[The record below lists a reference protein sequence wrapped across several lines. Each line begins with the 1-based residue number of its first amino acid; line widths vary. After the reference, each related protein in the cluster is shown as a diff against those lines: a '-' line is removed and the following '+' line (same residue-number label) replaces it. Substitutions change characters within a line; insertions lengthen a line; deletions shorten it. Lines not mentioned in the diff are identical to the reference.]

1 MGSCTAQGGNC
12 NYEHEYELVN
22 LLGSIAYQHERS
34 ADRINPLPWAIPAH
48 LGPLDSG
55 QEVGKSRAADSPAF
69 PATFSRS
76 SLGLGVFFLFA
87 ACHAMPVHP
96 FVYPSSPTALVRQ
109 GARAAVLWRR
119 RAALSLTNCLIN
131 AKLDTDNIY
140 HNHL

>member
-22 LLGSIAYQHERS
+22 LLGSIAYQYERS

-96 FVYPSSPTALVRQ
+96 FVYPSSPT
-109 GARAAVLWRR
+109 GATGCPGRCAVAATGAGGAFVDK
-119 RAALSLTNCLIN
+119 LSYQCQT
-131 AKLDTDNIY
+131 
-140 HNHL
+140 